1 MRPRLVFVH
10 GIGGPRDPEGERAAW
25 ARALGEGMRASGH
38 AGAAAAL
45 VCGKA
50 VECAFAYYGDLF
62 DQEQAQG
69 AGELGAG
76 NPGAGADGATDA
88 VLAELLVAWVE
99 HLTEAADA
107 DELRI
112 LDHARAEAAP
122 RAQEQGGGQ
131 VVRRALNVATTV
143 LALRPWSGAG
153 RWITPKVM
161 VSHLAQVARY
171 LARGESGADG
181 AGLDRRI
188 RTRVAEAVGDG
199 PAVVVAHSLGSV
211 VALEALHEHP
221 APVPLF
227 VTIGSPLTMRT
238 AVWPRL
244 VPQPPVAPE
253 GVGEWLNFW
262 DRDDVLA
269 VRPRLERD
277 VRGNSAGVVP
287 RSHRVDSDGV
297 WVHSAEK
304 YLAQPAVA
312 GPVAQALARLAR
324 PGSDAGPD
332 GGQPW

>member
-10 GIGGPRDPEGERAAW
+10 GIGGPRDPEGERVAW
-25 ARALGEGMRASGH
+25 AGALAEGMRAAGH

-45 VCGKA
+45 ARGGA

-62 DQEQAQG
+62 HQEQAQG
-69 AGELGAG
+69 AGD
-76 NPGAGADGATDA
+76 PGSDADAATDA

-112 LDHARAEAAP
+112 LDHARAQAAP

-131 VVRRALNVATTV
+131 VVRRALDVVTTV

-161 VSHLAQVARY
+161 VGHLAQVARY
-171 LARGESGADG
+171 LARVEAGADG

-188 RTRVAEAVGDG
+188 RARVAEAVGDG

-211 VALEALHEHP
+211 VALEALHELA

-244 VPQPPVAPE
+244 VPQPPVVPE
-253 GVGEWLNFW
+253 GVGDWLNFW
-262 DRDDVLA
+262 DRDDVLT

-287 RSHRVDSDGV
+287 RSRRVDSDGV

-312 GPVAQALARLAR
+312 GPVAEALSRLAR
-324 PGSDAGPD
+324 PRSGADTD